1 MTEQEIKKF
10 DDMWVKKIKNKLLNK
25 KIVDIRIMDKEELKA
40 NAWDFRAIVITL
52 DDGEMVYPS
61 MDDEGNG
68 AGAIFTTYEDL
79 PTIPVMR

>member
-10 DDMWVKKIKNKLLNK
+10 DDMWVKKIMKKLLNR
-25 KIVDIRIMDKEELKA
+25 KIVDIRIMDKEELEA
-40 NAWDFRAIVITL
+40 NAWDFRSIVITL
-52 DDGEMVYPS
+52 DDGEMIYPS
-61 MDDEGNG
+61 MDDEGNE

>member
-1 MTEQEIKKF
+1 
-10 DDMWVKKIKNKLLNK
+10 
-25 KIVDIRIMDKEELKA
+25 
-40 NAWDFRAIVITL
+40 
-52 DDGEMVYPS
+52 

>member
-1 MTEQEIKKF
+1 MTNEEIQLDNMWVNKIKK
-10 DDMWVKKIKNKLLNK
+10 NLLNK
-25 KIVDIRIMDKEELKA
+25 KIIDVRVMSISETKNLG
-40 NAWDFRAIVITL
+40 WDYRSIVITL
-52 DDGEMVYPS
+52 DDGEMLYPS